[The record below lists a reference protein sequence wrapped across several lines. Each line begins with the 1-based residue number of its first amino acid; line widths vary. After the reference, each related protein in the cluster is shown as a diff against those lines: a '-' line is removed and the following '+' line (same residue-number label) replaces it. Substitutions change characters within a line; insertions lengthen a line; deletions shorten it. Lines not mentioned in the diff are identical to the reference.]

1 MKKNAD
7 NIILALFLE
16 QNSRT
21 VEKYI
26 FMIEDKDI
34 VRTQI
39 IEEAA
44 KIFGHFGYKKT
55 SMEQIALA
63 LNKGKSSI
71 YYYFTS
77 KEAIF
82 EAVIEKEVAFM
93 RKKNHEAMAKASNVA
108 EKFKAYIVSRMKGF
122 EEMANMYQVLKNEYL
137 SHITFIN
144 QIRKRYDHQ
153 EIENIRLILEE
164 GVGSGEF
171 NISNTEL
178 AAVAIATAI
187 KGLEIPLFFS
197 GEKVN
202 VEHQLEN
209 LVHIV
214 FNGILIRK

>member
-1 MKKNAD
+1 
-7 NIILALFLE
+7 
-16 QNSRT
+16 
-21 VEKYI
+21 
-26 FMIEDKDI
+26 MIEDKDI

-39 IEEAA
+39 IDEAS

-55 SMEQIALA
+55 SMEQIAVA

-82 EAVIEKEVAFM
+82 EAVIEKEVSLM
-93 RKKNHEAMAKASNVA
+93 RKKNQEAMGKTTNAA
-108 EKFKAYIVSRMKGF
+108 EKFKAYIVTRMKGF

-137 SHITFIN
+137 THITFIN

-164 GVGSGEF
+164 GVASGEF
-171 NISNTEL
+171 NISNAEL
-178 AAVAIATAI
+178 AAFAIATAI

-202 VEHQLEN
+202 VEQQIEN
-209 LVHIV
+209 LIHIL
-214 FNGILIRK
+214 FNGILIHK